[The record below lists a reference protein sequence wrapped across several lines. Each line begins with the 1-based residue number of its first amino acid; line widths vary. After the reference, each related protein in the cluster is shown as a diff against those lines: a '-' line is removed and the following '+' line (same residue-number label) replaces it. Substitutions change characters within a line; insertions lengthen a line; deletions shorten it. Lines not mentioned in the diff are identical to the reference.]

1 MKRPPMTLHEVLRE
15 LRTQRRIYRAQ
26 IKQPVAP
33 LDAVTREHIRY
44 SIEALTFAILELKPK
59 A

>member
-1 MKRPPMTLHEVLRE
+1 MTVREVLRE

-33 LDAVTREHIRY
+33 LDAVTREHIGY
-44 SIEALTFAILELKPK
+44 SIEALTFAIRFIVER